1 MKTIN
6 QNQEDLIDDELD
18 VWIFG
23 YGEIKLIKSLK
34 KMIWEKKMI

>member
-23 YGEIKLIKSLK
+23 YGEIKFFKSLK